1 MLRQSCC
8 CAPSC
13 PSVRSFRQH
22 LRQLFTL
29 SHLVMRGCLCSC
41 VHIWCVCGVVQPLP
55 HTLITTTT
63 IMSHCPRSRSCIGDC
78 KNPLSSSRV
87 DCHIEEDHEGGR
99 VDFSV
104 LWHMHV
110 LWCRTNMTGVS
121 RGPPVERSVWSDLGA
136 RVPADRR
143 LRGRCVRLSSIGI
156 ATSPIES
163 LARLRRS
170 RRGCPGAGSGL
181 RFVGGRRRA
190 EMLRSRLLAVVAAA
204 SAAGAGKS
212 AQRATSR
219 GQLSVFSCGGRCGRK
234 KRPLQQNF

>member
-1 MLRQSCC
+1 MYRRLQKTTFLLASR
-8 CAPSC
+8 
-13 PSVRSFRQH
+13 
-22 LRQLFTL
+22 L
-29 SHLVMRGCLCSC
+29 SYRR
-41 VHIWCVCGVVQPLP
+41 
-55 HTLITTTT
+55 
-63 IMSHCPRSRSCIGDC
+63 RSRW
-78 KNPLSSSRV
+78 
-87 DCHIEEDHEGGR
+87 GGR
-99 VDFSV
+99 VYFSV

-110 LWCRTNMTGVS
+110 LWCRTNMKGVS
-121 RGPPVERSVWSDLGA
+121 RGPPVESFFWSDPGA
-136 RVPADRR
+136 RAPADRR

-163 LARLRRS
+163 PARLRRS
-170 RRGCPGAGSGL
+170 RRGCPGVGSGL
-181 RFVGGRRRA
+181 RFVVGGRRRA